1 MAASIRRGFGVLY
14 SKSSSQYCAEVFVC
28 AADGAVLSS
37 SRNYAA
43 LTGYAPGEPVSFY
56 DHVVPEDRRQVRQ
69 AFLSCTAEQSLSCRG
84 ICRDGMPVEYMLYL
98 VPGGQSGVLRC
109 TLFDMTDAGRLRK
122 EWERVNQWLETLTA
136 NLQGGMFHYRMG
148 ADRRIRV
155 DFISEGMLAILGCT
169 DQQFWERYDGDIS
182 RIICAEDQERLFP
195 PSGLRPGNLE
205 RFEYRIVTYT
215 GEIRWVTANRQVLR
229 MADGSLEAYVV
240 VNDVTETYR
249 VRREFE
255 DIANSVPGGVA
266 RIRLDPQLH
275 VLYMTDGFCQL
286 SQRTREEFLAD
297 THGETARVIHPD
309 DLPGVYR
316 IMEEQRKNAVLSLE
330 LRIIRKDGSTA
341 WIHVTARKIVETEDI
356 FQGVFIDITDSKL
369 AQQDRERLLRERNEL
384 INAIPGGVLQFTLG
398 ASPKCLFA
406 SDGFYALGGYTREEY
421 TALFGKDF
429 YKMVYPP
436 DLPELKQSVDT
447 QFGAGEKMTSQY
459 RIVRK
464 DGRIRWLSFSGNRSV
479 EPDGTEIYR
488 CIYTDITDV
497 KQTEQELL
505 YEKERYCLIL
515 DCMENITYEYDLE
528 QDRMTFYYR
537 SLDTGR
543 QDSHVLSPYTA
554 LLRENAYVAPEY
566 QDLVL
571 KMLRGECPGDPQ
583 EILALRPEN
592 RASRQYTWHEI
603 RNVAVRD
610 ADGEIIR
617 SIGILMDIDDRKR
630 ETIRLRYRSERD
642 SLTGL
647 YNKAAC
653 FANISDYLK
662 QGDANRIHAVLMI
675 DFDDFKAVNDTFG
688 HQYGDAIL
696 SRIGKGMRRLFRESD
711 VVGRIGG
718 DEFLVFMKDLV
729 DEGIVREK
737 AGALCSLFRKLYP
750 SEKGK
755 ISGSVGISFY
765 PKDGRSYE
773 ELLRKADLALY
784 GAKKSGKDSYQFY
797 TSETNMNVQ
806 LSGLDSGKR
815 EMENV
820 GKPAS
825 ALTDS
830 FAFLQTTVL
839 MLNQDQPEHPLRDR
853 LPQILEL
860 LGRYCSGGRAFLLAG
875 TDLDGGEASWKVEW
889 RAPGV
894 TGEVSFLHDDERL
907 EYIRRLNAADA
918 VYFSVDEAQEVENPS
933 LTARMRQRGAVT
945 TLQAPIRCSGRLE
958 GILGIDDC
966 RVPRPWTKREVE
978 VLTTLANLLGV
989 CIAASYE
996 KEGMRW
1002 AGL

>member
-1 MAASIRRGFGVLY
+1 MLY
-14 SKSSSQYCAEVFVC
+14 SKSSSQHCAEVFVR

-37 SRNYAA
+37 SGNYAV
-43 LTGYAPGEPVSFY
+43 LMGYSPGESDSFY
-56 DHVVPEDRRQVRQ
+56 DHIVPEDRRQVRQ
-69 AFLSCTAEQSLSCRG
+69 AFLNCTAEQSLSCRG
-84 ICRDGMPVEYMLYL
+84 TCRDGMSSEYMLYL
-98 VPGGQSGVLRC
+98 VPGGQPGVLRC

-122 EWERVNQWLETLTA
+122 EWERVNQWLDTLTA

-182 RIICAEDQERLFP
+182 RIICAEDRERLLP
-195 PSGLRPGNLE
+195 ADGLKPGALE
-205 RFEYRIVTYT
+205 RFEYRIVTYA

-229 MADGSLEAYVV
+229 MADGSLEVYVV

-297 THGETARVIHPD
+297 THGETARVIYPD

-316 IMEEQRKNAVLSLE
+316 AVEEQRKSAVLSLE
-330 LRIIRKDGSTA
+330 LRIIRKDGGIA
-341 WIHVTARKIVETEDI
+341 WIHVTARRISETEDI

-369 AQQDRERLLRERNEL
+369 VQQDRERLLRERDEL
-384 INAIPGGVLQFTLG
+384 ITAIPGGVLQFTLG
-398 ASPKCLFA
+398 ALPKCFFA
-406 SDGFYALGGYTREEY
+406 SDGFYALSGYTREEY
-421 TALFGKDF
+421 TALFGADF
-429 YKMVYPP
+429 CKMVYPP
-436 DLPELKQSVDT
+436 DLPGLKQSVEA
-447 QFGAGEKMTSQY
+447 QFQAGKKMTSQY

-464 DGRIRWLSFSGNRSV
+464 DGQIRWLSSSGNRSV
-479 EPDGTEIYR
+479 EPDGTKIYR

-505 YEKERYCLIL
+505 YEKERYRLIL

-543 QDSHVLSPYTA
+543 QASHVLSPYTA

-571 KMLRGECPGDPQ
+571 QMIRGKCPGDPQ

-592 RASRQYTWHEI
+592 RGSRQYTWHEI

-610 ADGEIIR
+610 ADGKIIR
-617 SIGILMDIDDRKR
+617 SIGILLDIDDRKR

-662 QGDANRIHAVLMI
+662 QGGANRIHAVLMI
-675 DFDDFKAVNDTFG
+675 DFDDFKTVNDTFG

-696 SRIGKGMRRLFRESD
+696 SGIGKGMRRLFRESD

-729 DEGIVREK
+729 DEAIVREK
-737 AGALCSLFRKLYP
+737 ASALCNLFRELYP
-750 SEKGK
+750 LEKGK
-755 ISGSVGISFY
+755 ISGSVGVAFY

-784 GAKKSGKDSYQFY
+784 GAKKNGKDSFQFY
-797 TSETNMNVQ
+797 TSETGLNVQ
-806 LSGLDSGKR
+806 LSELDSGKQ
-815 EMENV
+815 ETENA
-820 GKPAS
+820 GKPPAP
-825 ALTDS
+825 LTDS
-830 FAFLQTTVL
+830 FAFLQAVIL
-839 MLNQDQPEHPLRDR
+839 ILNQDQPERSLRER

-860 LGRYCSGGRAFLLAG
+860 LGRYCSVGRVFLLVG
-875 TDLDGGEASWKVEW
+875 GDPDSGEAFWKTEW

-894 TGEVSFLHDDERL
+894 TGEISFVHDEEKR
-907 EYIRRLNAADA
+907 EYIRRLDAADA
-918 VYFSVDEAQEVENPS
+918 VFFSVGETQEVENPA
-933 LTARMRQRGAVT
+933 LAARMRKRGAVT
-945 TLQAPIRCSGRLE
+945 TLQTPIRRNGRLE
-958 GILGIDDC
+958 GVLGIDDC
-966 RVPRPWTKREVE
+966 CTPRPWTKQEVGL
-978 VLTTLANLLGV
+978 LTTLANLLGV
-989 CIAASYE
+989 CIAALHE
-996 KEGMRW
+996 KEGKRDEQDCETTR
-1002 AGL
+1002 